1 METQATRQYLTFFLS
16 GLELGLDI
24 CEVTQIIEH
33 VTPTRVP
40 HLPPVI
46 RGVVNLRGSV
56 VPVVDLAVKLGLAV
70 EPITKRSCMVI
81 VETEGSGRL
90 AILADSVHEVIY
102 LAAADVLPAPEFGVK
117 VRAEYLLGLGKVGDK
132 LVLVIDSKRL
142 LSKEE
147 LLAAAAAPLVEPAEA
162 SA

>member
-1 METQATRQYLTFFLS
+1 
-16 GLELGLDI
+16 
-24 CEVTQIIEH
+24 
-33 VTPTRVP
+33 
-40 HLPPVI
+40 
-46 RGVVNLRGSV
+46 
-56 VPVVDLAVKLGLAV
+56 
-70 EPITKRSCMVI
+70 MVI

-90 AILADSVHEVIY
+90 AILADSVHEVID